1 MIYNFYKE
9 AKIFHKIIEEL
20 KDIVLTVDKLE
31 FIRAVASSCDVDKID
46 DKYKLN
52 IKFKFQI

>member
-31 FIRAVASSCDVDKID
+31 FIRAVVLSSDVDKI
-46 DKYKLN
+46 
-52 IKFKFQI
+52 